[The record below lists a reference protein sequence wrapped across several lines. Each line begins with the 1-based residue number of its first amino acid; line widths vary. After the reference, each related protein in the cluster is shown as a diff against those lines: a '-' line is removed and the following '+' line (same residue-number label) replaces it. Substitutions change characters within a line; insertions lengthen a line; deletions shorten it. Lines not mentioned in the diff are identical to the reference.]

1 MELQKTLENR
11 LSVRAYDATTKVSQ
25 KTLEDLVKAA
35 QLAPS
40 WKNSQTGRFYFIVSE
55 PLLTNFKESCLPPF
69 NQKNAA
75 DAPVILVTTFVK
87 NHSGF
92 EKSGEA
98 VNECGNGWGF
108 YDLGLA
114 NQNLLLKASELGLK
128 SLIMGIRDASKI
140 RQLLSIDEKEE
151 IVSVIALGYSD
162 AEPQRPKRKDFADV
176 AKFF

>member
-69 NQKNAA
+69 NQKT
-75 DAPVILVTTFVK
+75 PLM
-87 NHSGF
+87 H
-92 EKSGEA
+92 
-98 VNECGNGWGF
+98 
-108 YDLGLA
+108 
-114 NQNLLLKASELGLK
+114 
-128 SLIMGIRDASKI
+128 R
-140 RQLLSIDEKEE
+140 
-151 IVSVIALGYSD
+151 
-162 AEPQRPKRKDFADV
+162 
-176 AKFF
+176 

>member
-1 MELQKTLENR
+1 MELQKSMESR
-11 LSVRAYDATTKVSQ
+11 VSVRSYDATTKVSQ

-40 WKNSQTGRFYFIVSE
+40 WKNSQTARYYFI
-55 PLLTNFKESCLPPF
+55 LTESILTDFKANCLPTF

-128 SLIMGIRDASKI
+128 SLIMGIRNAAKI
-140 RQLLSIDEKEE
+140 RALLTIDETEE
-151 IVSVIALGYSD
+151 IVSVIALGYSS
-162 AEPQRPKRKDFADV
+162 AEPQRPKRKNPAEIT
-176 AKFF
+176 KFY